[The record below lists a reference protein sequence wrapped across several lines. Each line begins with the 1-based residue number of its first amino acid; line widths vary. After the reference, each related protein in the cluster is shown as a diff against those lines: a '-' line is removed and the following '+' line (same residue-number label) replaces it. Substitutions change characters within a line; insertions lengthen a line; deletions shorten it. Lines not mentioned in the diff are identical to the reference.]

1 MLWLMP
7 QVGIAPKVHYVDEAL
22 TPWLHVLLELIAS
35 NCLDRKYDSQ
45 MAKSKDAE
53 RSLNVK
59 LDWAGRSC
67 HQRVDS
73 LMMVIH
79 LQTTAPVASV

>member
-1 MLWLMP
+1 MVRLML
-7 QVGIAPKVHYVDEAL
+7 QVGIAPGVHYVDEAL
-22 TPWLHVLLELIAS
+22 TPRLHVLLELIAS

-53 RSLNVK
+53 LSLNVK
-59 LDWAGRSC
+59 LDWAGRS
-67 HQRVDS
+67 HQLVDS